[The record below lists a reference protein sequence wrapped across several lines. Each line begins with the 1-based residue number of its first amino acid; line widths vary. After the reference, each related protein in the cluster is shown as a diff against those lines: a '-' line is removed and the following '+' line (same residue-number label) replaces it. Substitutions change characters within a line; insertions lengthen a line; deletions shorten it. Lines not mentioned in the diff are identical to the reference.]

1 MNFKTGSSVSNG
13 DLEGCLV
20 AFRASPGSNAKTQAA
35 SPHIG
40 YVNMRVKPQPAGA
53 FSYNSLKDGSSPT
66 PDTNSHFGNAKVSI
80 GSTKLPLVHV
90 GRGILQSQS
99 TDVAASHLHASRRSA
114 APVLIKQSMLE
125 KHGHID
131 ENGNVV
137 SCICVGMSAS
147 GFDIYDSQFNHLE
160 SVDLGDNKIPFAN
173 AAVFPALKMLN
184 LYCNGI
190 TSLQHPE
197 LAFKCLEVLNLSF
210 NLINADALSPLFSIK
225 SLVVI
230 DLSFNM
236 ISRIPNRWHSLPL
249 LKILS
254 LEKNG
259 LHHEDTFSYLSLAP
273 SLQELNL
280 SSNCL
285 SCVPSACSAPGRFPQ
300 LVFIS
305 LVDNAFAHEKDVV
318 ALSFVPSIQQVDLWN
333 NPMSSNS
340 GARARSRHALKYS
353 RSPSPE
359 HPNFKAQLQDGAL
372 RVATPANFERS
383 RFVSASNASPPPPVV
398 SISKQRRRALVDIEQ
413 EARDVFRDGCEPF
426 HLTMKSHFSHE

>member
-1 MNFKTGSSVSNG
+1 
-13 DLEGCLV
+13 
-20 AFRASPGSNAKTQAA
+20 
-35 SPHIG
+35 
-40 YVNMRVKPQPAGA
+40 MRVKPQPAGT
-53 FSYNSLKDGSSPT
+53 FSYNSLKDGPSST
-66 PDTNSHFGNAKVSI
+66 PDANSHFDNAKVSI
-80 GSTKLPLVHV
+80 GSIKLPLVHV
-90 GRGILQSQS
+90 GRGILKSQS
-99 TDVAASHLHASRRSA
+99 PDVAASHIHASRRSA

-125 KHGHID
+125 KHGHTD

-225 SLVVI
+225 SLVVL

-259 LHHEDTFSYLSLAP
+259 LHHEETFSYLSLAP

-280 SSNCL
+280 NSNSL
-285 SCVPSACSAPGRFPQ
+285 GCVPAACSAPGRFPQ

-305 LVDNAFAHEKDVV
+305 LVGNSFAHEKDVV

-359 HPNFKAQLQDGAL
+359 HQNFKTQLPHAAQQDGAL
-372 RVATPANFERS
+372 RVVTPANFERS

-398 SISKQRRRALVDIEQ
+398 SMSKYRRRALVDIEQ
-413 EARDVFRDGCEPF
+413 EARAVFRDGCVPF
-426 HLTMKSHFSHE
+426 